1 MQIPVVRRIHDSYVK
16 LHSHLFKHLSK
27 LQFIRPFIYKDNN
40 VIVSHTGFG
49 IPTEQFS
56 AFGIVR
62 YVNYAITDGHQ
73 QRGLQI
79 ANHQNFLS
87 RNRTYA
93 AVDLLKRLKEHW
105 FRHPIFFHFGS
116 LRLVSII

>member
-1 MQIPVVRRIHDSYVK
+1 MQITVIRRIHYSHVK
-16 LHSHLFKHLSK
+16 LHSHLFKYLRK
-27 LQFIRPFIYKDNN
+27 LQFVRPFIYKDNN
-40 VIVSHTGFG
+40 VVVTHARFG
-49 IPTEQFS
+49 IPTEQFG

-62 YVNYAITDGHQ
+62 YVNYAIADGHQ
-73 QRGLQI
+73 QRGLEI
-79 ANHQNFLS
+79 ANHQNFLF